1 MGPRDANRIEVA
13 PHLRPMGLLLS
24 LAPEKEKKKK
34 EPRASEKRSS
44 GRHKKPRPIGFPTA
58 GLRAIQALRLWG
70 PVREALGP
78 PRRCSLVPGPKQ
90 EGRRQ
95 SSENV
100 RRVVRDSPDRSEH
113 NQSRPPR
120 SPASVPL
127 SSRAQSTRRAAPLKH
142 GSSSLTLS
150 PADAFVAL
158 GSGRSEGLR
167 PCWAGCVKRKSRR
180 RKSGVESRK
189 S

>member
-95 SSENV
+95 
-100 RRVVRDSPDRSEH
+100 RRKCAPVIRDSPDPQNIIRADLPGR
-113 NQSRPPR
+113 QPR
-120 SPASVPL
+120 SPSRPAPNLRGVPHL
-127 SSRAQSTRRAAPLKH
+127 SSTALLLSRSLL
-142 GSSSLTLS
+142 LTLS
-150 PADAFVAL
+150 LRSVPAAPKASV
-158 GSGRSEGLR
+158 RVGL
-167 PCWAGCVKRKSRR
+167 AV
-180 RKSGVESRK
+180 
-189 S
+189 

>member
-1 MGPRDANRIEVA
+1 MASFMHRELKVCCASPFCTATPLFCRSLIKFVCTVLASFSIVD
-13 PHLRPMGLLLS
+13 LLS
-24 LAPEKEKKKK
+24 LSSPDGPFTVARARKGKKK

-95 SSENV
+95 
-100 RRVVRDSPDRSEH
+100 
-113 NQSRPPR
+113 
-120 SPASVPL
+120 
-127 SSRAQSTRRAAPLKH
+127 
-142 GSSSLTLS
+142 
-150 PADAFVAL
+150 
-158 GSGRSEGLR
+158 
-167 PCWAGCVKRKSRR
+167 R
-180 RKSGVESRK
+180 RKCAPGGSRLAR
-189 S
+189 SLRT